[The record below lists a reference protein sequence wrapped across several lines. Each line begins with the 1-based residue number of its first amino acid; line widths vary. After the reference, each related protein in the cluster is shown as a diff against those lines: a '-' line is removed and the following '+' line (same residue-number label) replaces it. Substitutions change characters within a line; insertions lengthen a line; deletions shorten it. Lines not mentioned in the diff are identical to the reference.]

1 MDDYHLYILASCGI
15 LTLIIFIL
23 LVRYKKRASSRVQSL
38 QGDAEQ
44 LDAPPSESL
53 NDEEQELIRG
63 IKEFQDGIVRE
74 VMVPRI
80 DVMAVAEST
89 GLDTLRQLAVEKG
102 HSRIPSRSTVLDMN
116 SAGDLDNY
124 RYLVFACH
132 GLIPGTIDHITGIAY
147 LKDMLRYWRTEDTD
161 ITVAD
166 FMRPPYFVPETKKI
180 GHLLHE
186 FQAQKV
192 HIAVAIDEYGGTA
205 GIVTIEDLLEVVFGD
220 IIDEHDSEEDLI
232 KVINDT
238 TWEVNAKVD
247 IDELEDHVGELHIKQ
262 QDFETVG
269 GLLFAILGEIPQPGD
284 EVTYHHLKFTV
295 LHADKHRIVAVRVER
310 LFQEISESG

>member
-15 LTLIIFIL
+15 LTLFFLIPIF
-23 LVRYKKRASSRVQSL
+23 RYKKRASTRVQSL
-38 QGDAEQ
+38 QSDGEQVDAE
-44 LDAPPSESL
+44 PPSEL
-53 NDEEQELIRG
+53 LKDEELELIRG
-63 IKEFQDGIVRE
+63 IKEFQGGIVRE

-80 DVMAVAEST
+80 DVAAVEEST
-89 GLDTLRQLAVEKG
+89 DLDTLRQVALEKG
-102 HSRIPSRSTVLDMN
+102 HSRIPVYS
-116 SAGDLDNY
+116 
-124 RYLVFACH
+124 
-132 GLIPGTIDHITGIAY
+132 GTIDHITGIAY
-147 LKDMLRYWRTEDTD
+147 LKDMLRYWRTEDTN

-180 GHLLHE
+180 GQLLHE

-220 IIDEHDSEEDLI
+220 IVDEHDAEEDLI

-247 IDELEDHVGELHIKQ
+247 IDELEDYVGELHIKQ

-269 GLLFAILGEIPQPGD
+269 GLLFAILGEIPEPGD

-295 LHADKHRIVAVRVER
+295 LHADKHRIVAVRVEGKQSTSPKSMA
-310 LFQEISESG
+310 QES